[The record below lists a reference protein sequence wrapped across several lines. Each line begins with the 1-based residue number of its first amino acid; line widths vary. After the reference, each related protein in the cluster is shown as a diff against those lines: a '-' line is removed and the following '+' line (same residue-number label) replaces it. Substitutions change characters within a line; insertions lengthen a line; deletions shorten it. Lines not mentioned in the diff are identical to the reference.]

1 MPISKIFRVPV
12 TISEHELAER
22 CAHGR
27 IVVIDDDE
35 EILSA
40 FSALLELSGYA
51 CETYLSAIDY
61 LHVLNYNR
69 PCFAGPCCVLCDV
82 NMSELNGLELQR
94 QLAKLGDTPVLLMSG
109 VCGVFEVIRAFRA
122 GALDFLVKPI
132 DADQLLEAV
141 QKALAISSQR
151 QELKQ
156 RLTLAAERLASLTER
171 EREIT
176 QRVVRG
182 QTNQAIASELGIALR
197 TVKLYRQRAMK
208 KIGAETIADF
218 IRIFNE
224 SDTRKKEK

>member
-1 MPISKIFRVPV
+1 MPISNIPRVPV
-12 TISEHELAER
+12 TVSEYELAER
-22 CAHGR
+22 CARGR
-27 IVVIDDDE
+27 VVVIDDDA

-40 FSALLELSGYA
+40 FSALLELSEYA
-51 CETYLSAIDY
+51 CETYSSAIDY
-61 LHVLNYNR
+61 LQVLQSNR
-69 PCFAGPCCVLCDV
+69 ACFAGPCCVLCDV

-109 VCGVFEVIRAFRA
+109 VCGVFEVIKAFRA
-122 GALDFLVKPI
+122 GALDFLIKPI

-151 QELKQ
+151 QELRQ
-156 RLTLAAERLASLTER
+156 RRTRSAERLASLTER

-182 QTNQAIASELGIALR
+182 QTNQAIAIELGIALR

-218 IRIFNE
+218 IRIVDAGNL
-224 SDTRKKEK
+224 